1 MPDLNSDKNKMFARR
16 AARMKMLLHGD
27 ELHYSRNWRKYGL
40 AESYTLGREKLK
52 REEWKTRKD
61 SDETLLPFLCFR
73 KVTVAR
79 SPWLKVLPGLCT
91 RGLEF
96 QSLD

>member
-61 SDETLLPFLCFR
+61 SDETLLPFML
-73 KVTVAR
+73 
-79 SPWLKVLPGLCT
+79 
-91 RGLEF
+91 
-96 QSLD
+96 